1 MKKKIIFTIALVV
14 CLGVSFLTVNAVNR
28 KDIVL
33 STLKGGSV
41 MQGIQHD
48 TLRGD
53 FHSSIYTLDKTD
65 GTIKVYN
72 YIYRTDIFGNPT
84 NKKETYLYV
93 KDINKSYFYNSNYSS
108 KAWTKCEW
116 WNQTS
121 NSSIRGNF
129 YFSMGHETGA

>member
-1 MKKKIIFTIALVV
+1 MKKKIIFTIAFVTCLVV
-14 CLGVSFLTVNAVNR
+14 SSFTVNAVSR
-28 KDIVL
+28 KDITL
-33 STLKGGSV
+33 STFEGGSV

-53 FHSSIYTLDKTD
+53 FHSSIYTLDKTS

-72 YIYRTDIFGNPT
+72 YIYRTDIFGNQT
-84 NKKETYLYV
+84 NKRETYLYV
-93 KDINKSYFYNSNYSS
+93 KEINKSYIYNSNYSS

-121 NSSIRGNF
+121 KSLIRGNF
-129 YFSMGHETGA
+129 YFSMGHDTSA